1 MKLHLCSLALI
12 VAAAISLPAKA
23 HECFWINNFTISPTL
38 SNPLTGSG
46 FGDFEGSFSSV
57 NWTGTNLGTVS
68 GTFSIT
74 AGWRDIDPIGS
85 PGIPWSVD
93 NTLDAL
99 VFDTDVG
106 DILTFG
112 TPTFNFTSMPAGYEV
127 CETKALLCTIVSS
140 GLEAEIKEKSDLGRT
155 LYYGFGGKSEFYS
168 FTFDGKS
175 NIIELDANVRST
187 DELSFFYS
195 DDGGTTKTELT
206 TGIEFDTG
214 VKIGACL
221 CPVPEPSTSFSLM
234 IAGLAFLVR
243 RRRYSISRL

>member
-1 MKLHLCSLALI
+1 MKHQFYSLALI
-12 VAAAISLPAKA
+12 IAAIFSLPAQA
-23 HECFWINNFTISPTL
+23 QECFWINNFTISPTL

-74 AGWRDIDPIGS
+74 AGWRDTDPFGS

-93 NTLDAL
+93 STLDAL
-99 VFDTDVG
+99 VFDTAAG

-112 TPTFNFTSMPAGYEV
+112 TPTFNFTSLPAGYEV

-140 GLEAEIKEKSDLGRT
+140 GLESEIKANSDLGRT
-155 LYYGFGGKSEFYS
+155 LYYGFGGKSEYYS
-168 FTFDGKS
+168 FSFDGKS
-175 NIIELDANVRST
+175 NIIELDAQVKST
-187 DELSFFYS
+187 DQLSFFYS
-195 DDGGTTKTELT
+195 DDGGFTKNELT
-206 TGIEFDTG
+206 SGIQYDTG

-243 RRRYSISRL
+243 RRRYSVYRL

>member
-1 MKLHLCSLALI
+1 MKHHLCSVALY
-12 VAAAISLPAKA
+12 VAAAFSLPANGQ
-23 HECFWINNFTISPTL
+23 ECFWINNFSISPTL

-74 AGWRDIDPIGS
+74 AGWRDTDPLGS

-93 NTLDAL
+93 STLDAL
-99 VFDTDVG
+99 VFDTAAG

-112 TPTFNFTSMPAGYEV
+112 TPTFSFTSLPAGYEV

-140 GLEAEIKEKSDLGRT
+140 GLETEIKANADLGRT
-155 LYYGFGGKSEFYS
+155 LYYGFGGKSEYYS
-168 FTFDGKS
+168 FAFDSKS
-175 NIIELDANVRST
+175 NIIELNESVKST

-195 DDGGTTKTELT
+195 DDGGTTKNELT
-206 TGIEFDTG
+206 TGIQFDTG

-221 CPVPEPSTSFSLM
+221 CPVPEPSTSFSIM

-243 RRRYSISRL
+243 RRRFTAGRF

>member
-1 MKLHLCSLALI
+1 MKKQLCSLIMLI
-12 VAAAISLPAKA
+12 AVAVSLTAKGS
-23 HECFWINNFTISPTL
+23 ECFWINNFTISPTL

-93 NTLDAL
+93 STLDAL

-112 TPTFNFTSMPAGYEV
+112 TPTFNFTSLPAGYEV

-140 GLEAEIKEKSDLGRT
+140 GLETEIKANADLGRN
-155 LYYGFGGKSEFYS
+155 LYYGFGGKSEYYN

-175 NIIELDANVRST
+175 NIIELDALVKST

-195 DDGGTTKTELT
+195 DDGGLTKNELT
-206 TGIEFDTG
+206 KGIEFDTG

-234 IAGLAFLVR
+234 ITGLAFLVR
-243 RRRYSISRL
+243 RRRFAVHRL